1 VYIKNG
7 LLTHVG
13 SGYLFSVCQVQGEM
27 GDKIKLFGSPFMSMS
42 CVSRTE
48 NKQWQNAL
56 YVQWKLGSKCER
68 VSNGEDHWCIITS
81 GPGGGGRGVEPCLRG

>member
-1 VYIKNG
+1 MYIKNG

-27 GDKIKLFGSPFMSMS
+27 GDKIKPFGSPFMSMS

-56 YVQWKLGSKCER
+56 HVQ
-68 VSNGEDHWCIITS
+68 
-81 GPGGGGRGVEPCLRG
+81 

>member
-1 VYIKNG
+1 MYIKNS

-13 SGYLFSVCQVQGEM
+13 SSYLFSVCQVQGEM

-48 NKQWQNAL
+48 NKQRQNAL
-56 YVQWKLGSKCER
+56 YGQ
-68 VSNGEDHWCIITS
+68 
-81 GPGGGGRGVEPCLRG
+81 